1 MDLAHEFER
10 FRRDGDVAALARIF
24 DHVAPDLLR
33 LARALSRD
41 GEPPEDLVQS
51 TFLTA
56 IESRET
62 FDACRPLEPW
72 LAGILANHVSNARRR
87 AARQRS
93 PASAGVTVRSTE
105 EEPSEIDERVIER
118 EVWTT
123 IASAIDELPAN
134 YREVVAPRLLRGER
148 ATTIAVRVGAPAGTV
163 RMRLQRGIALLRRM
177 LPRGISASLAL
188 LTLSR
193 TSRAALAAARSHVLG
208 HAGSSV
214 GTAPALVASTGAL
227 LVSKKILFSFAVLAL
242 AAVGYVLTQDSA
254 PEDPRAVI
262 AVVAAPE
269 LADPPPTVEAANT
282 ANGVARDSL
291 AKPQL
296 EVPTVASVD
305 VPDSYARALAG
316 VRGRLLESD
325 RSAVGNAPIT
335 LIELDS
341 NSWVADLADSFR
353 NVTIDP
359 FVAESRTDGAGR
371 FEFHGVF
378 PRGIHALG
386 IDLGGPRATL
396 RFVDLPLAPGA
407 MIDLGDI
414 VLGARGRLQ
423 GIVVDEDGN
432 PIAKARVRAACLPAI
447 ATRLGLERLNEHTR
461 ILSLSSEEAWVL
473 DLPDFVRKALARLPF
488 PTTTT
493 DEQGRF
499 TLDGVPVGSVSLLI
513 DHARFVP
520 RAFGPT
526 ALASSPTN
534 SRDAAPQDF
543 GSLELSR
550 GRRVQGRVL
559 DALHHPIASAIV
571 TGGTDLGIGTS
582 MFSSSNPIFAN
593 VEARTDA
600 DGRFALEA
608 IPEEGRAVYAARSE
622 ALARWTVLASEDDD
636 VEIVLADSLPHEFQV
651 TRADG
656 VAVEA
661 IELRAGS
668 HRTPDTGLELSS
680 TDIDVTRCLKRES
693 TGVFTLNG
701 LAAGPYRGLLRT
713 NADPAHPLGPYAFEF
728 TISKESTVT
737 NVVIPKA
744 RRIEVR
750 VRESGAQSAVEHASV
765 IALTDDSVEPSSQRM
780 VMGTALVRS
789 RTDVRG
795 VATLDGLA
803 VAPEQSIRLRVD
815 HPRFGSQ
822 AVEVKPDQATVDV
835 VLTTPGTLLAHLRV
849 EGAVPPERYTLMTL
863 ASETATETSDVSFI
877 PQLTNSDAAGDA
889 RLNSL
894 APGTYEY
901 QVVTDVL
908 SQDLGTLAA
917 RAATDIL
924 DLRPDT
930 VARGEFSISSGQQT
944 EITIEIAPRDEQSNA
959 SLSGTITDGGKPL
972 SYGMVMLT
980 PSPTDRLIEIDSSG
994 HYEARDLP
1002 AGKYLIEVYDGVKM
1016 GDGIVL
1022 QSRATM
1028 NVEIRA
1034 GEHRTL
1040 DFAFRSQLL
1049 RVHVVSGN
1057 MPAENV
1063 MVEAFPKIVA
1073 SAGGDAQPQ
1082 VNVSVVYGDTN
1093 SAGDAELRISAGGTY
1108 EFTAHHP
1115 ELGCAR
1121 RIIDLQGDGSDPSL
1135 TLELEPGTT
1144 LTATFTIAPSL
1155 GTVDADCSILVEAA
1169 QGFSSLKREIPIVAG
1184 QREFHCEHLPD
1195 GALLVALQRL
1205 KRVRG
1210 GEYFEV
1216 VSKRIQ
1222 VDAGTRNIHLDF
1234 EPDTP

>member
-33 LARALSRD
+33 LARALARD
-41 GEPPEDLVQS
+41 CEPPEDLVQS

-56 IESRET
+56 IETRDT
-62 FDACRPLEPW
+62 FDVDRPLEPW

-93 PASAGVTVRSTE
+93 PAIAGATARSTA
-105 EEPSEIDERVIER
+105 EEPSVTEDRVIDR
-118 EVWTT
+118 EIWTT
-123 IASAIDELPAN
+123 IASAIDALPAN

-148 ATTIAVRVGAPAGTV
+148 ARDIAVRVGAPAGAV
-163 RMRLQRGIALLRRM
+163 RMRLQRGVALLRRM
-177 LPRGISASLAL
+177 LPHGISASIAL
-188 LTLSR
+188 FTLSR
-193 TSRAALAAARSHVLG
+193 SSRAALAAARTHVLG
-208 HAGSSV
+208 HASSSV
-214 GTAPALVASTGAL
+214 GTAPALLASTGAL

-242 AAVGYVLTQDSA
+242 AAVGYVLTLDGA
-254 PEDPRAVI
+254 PEDPGNEPAV
-262 AVVAAPE
+262 AAAPE
-269 LADPPPTVEAANT
+269 VANPPPAVDATNPTEAA
-282 ANGVARDSL
+282 ARNSL
-291 AKPQL
+291 AAAEPAVESAANSAL
-296 EVPTVASVD
+296 PT
-305 VPDSYARALAG
+305 SYARALAG
-316 VRGRLLESD
+316 IRGRLLESD
-325 RSAVGNAPIT
+325 RSAVGNAPLT
-335 LIELDS
+335 LVELDS
-341 NSWVADLADSFR
+341 NSWVADLGDTFR
-353 NVTIDP
+353 DFTIDP
-359 FVAESRTDGAGR
+359 FVAESRTDSEGR

-396 RFVDLPLAPGA
+396 RIIDVPLAPGA

-414 VLGARGRLQ
+414 MLGARAGLR
-423 GIVVDEDGN
+423 GTVVDEEGN

-447 ATRLGLERLNEHTR
+447 AARLGLERLNEHTR
-461 ILSLSSEEAWVL
+461 ILSLSSEQTQVL

-499 TLDGVPVGSVSLLI
+499 TLNGVPIGTVSLLI
-513 DHARFVP
+513 DRAGFVP
-520 RAFGPT
+520 RAFGPKT
-526 ALASSPTN
+526 LAADATN
-534 SRDAAPQDF
+534 SRDTAPQDF
-543 GSLELSR
+543 GSCELSH
-550 GRRVQGRVL
+550 GRSVKGRVL
-559 DALHHPIASAIV
+559 DGRRHPIANAIV
-571 TGGTDLGIGTS
+571 TGGTDLGVGTA

-593 VEARTDA
+593 AAAKTDA
-600 DGRFALEA
+600 DGRFVLDA

-661 IELRAGS
+661 IELRVGS
-668 HRTPDTGLELSS
+668 HRTADTGLELSS
-680 TDIDVTRCLKRES
+680 TDIDVTRCLKRER

-701 LAAGPYRGLLRT
+701 LAAGQYRGLLRT
-713 NADPAHPLGPYAFEF
+713 SADPSHPLGPYAFEF
-728 TISKESTVT
+728 AISAEISVT
-737 NVVIPKA
+737 TLVIPKA

-750 VRESGAQSAVEHASV
+750 VRESAAQSAVEHASV
-765 IALTDDSVEPSSQRM
+765 VALADDSLDSPSQQM

-803 VAPEQSIRLRVD
+803 VAPERSIRVRVD

-822 AVEVKPDQATVDV
+822 AVQVKSDQATIDV
-835 VLTTPGTLLAHLRV
+835 VLTTPGSLLAHLRV
-849 EGAVPPERYTLMTL
+849 AGAVPPERYTLMTL
-863 ASETATETSDVSFI
+863 ASETATENFEESFI
-877 PQLTNSDAAGDA
+877 PHLTNSDAAGDV

-901 QVVTDVL
+901 QVVTDL
-908 SQDLGTLAA
+908 LGQDLGTLAA
-917 RAATDIL
+917 RATTDIRN
-924 DLRPDT
+924 LRPDT
-930 VARGEFSISSGQQT
+930 VARGEFSIASGQQT
-944 EITIEIAPRDEQSNA
+944 EITIEIALRDAQSNA

-994 HYEARDLP
+994 HYEATDLP
-1002 AGKYLIEVYDGVKM
+1002 PGKYLIEVYDGVKM

-1022 QSRATM
+1022 QSRATK
-1028 NVEIRA
+1028 VFEIRG

-1049 RVHVVSGN
+1049 RVRVVSRN
-1057 MPAENV
+1057 TPAAGV
-1063 MVEAFPKIVA
+1063 MVEAIPKMVA
-1073 SAGGDAQPQ
+1073 PAGSDAQSQ
-1082 VNVSVVYGDTN
+1082 MNVSVVYGDTN
-1093 SAGDAELRISAGGTY
+1093 SAGDAEFRISAGGTY

-1121 RIIDLQGDGSDPSL
+1121 RTVDLQGDGSDPSL
-1135 TLELEPGTT
+1135 TLELEAGTT
-1144 LTATFTIAPSL
+1144 LTATFAIAPSL
-1155 GTVDADCSILVEAA
+1155 GTIDADCSILVEAA
-1169 QGFSSLKREIPIVAG
+1169 QGFSSLKREVPIVAG
-1184 QREFHCEHLPD
+1184 QREFRCEHLPD
-1195 GALLVALQRL
+1195 GELVVALQRL

-1210 GEYFEV
+1210 GQYFEV
-1216 VSKRIQ
+1216 VSKRVQ
-1222 VDAGTRNIHLDF
+1222 VGADTRNIHLEF